1 MPKLIKQDN
10 LKLQKPKVIIIDS
23 DTRIIDAL
31 QANFE
36 YLPHES
42 TTILLNDELIL
53 HTDVA
58 KLKSK
63 LDDGDILT
71 VYHEV
76 KGTVRA
82 IIGDFV
88 DPLIAFADDLV
99 GDFFN
104 SLIDLPE
111 LDTQTQGSPNNQY
124 QSQTNVA
131 RLFAQKPVV
140 CGSPVNYPYL
150 ANEALETYVDNE
162 KVSENTFIVGFGSVV
177 GGVVRAGETSINSGG
192 FAATVNRYL
201 PVAGVATIPNYRVG
215 QKVGAVSGQTIR
227 GTNEGAVG
235 TTYNLNQATTDSTY
249 AGNRFTAYVN
259 QDVNSDQLKSDFD
272 AGIGNITLSYNIST
286 IDEEGEPI
294 VATVTG
300 TGSITSITLNVA
312 EYTIIIDNF
321 NGQQSLD
328 VHVVNSISTIISS
341 GIGPFS
347 CPTQC
352 EKLFFN
358 IIFEKGLKNTVDIE
372 VKVYELDAQDGART
386 GVEETFNVSYTEDS
400 PNDAVRRTFE
410 CTIANGRDWYEFEC
424 YRTNAESQ
432 DTQKPDVPTL
442 ENVFCVKELG
452 NTNFQNLTMMQ
463 VTMRSGKSVGSGR
476 GVDNKINIK
485 GAQTEKPSYDVN
497 TQTITANAPSRKC
510 ADAVLFIWR
519 DFLERDPTLL
529 DLDELYAIQNRLDAI
544 NPELAQF
551 DYTFD
556 DVEMSAIERINLILN
571 VMRVQTYYDGQKYR
585 FWRDE
590 AVTNENLCTLASK
603 ADFAADDERTY
614 TLKRSN
620 YVNGQFDG
628 VQVEYIDRSINK
640 KAYIYKSFD
649 GFGIDDSPS
658 SNPKKITLT
667 GCQSA
672 FNANNR
678 AELEVRKL
686 LFGRWSL
693 TDTFIDAQSA
703 LSRGDVIRY
712 QEVYEGGGC
721 FGGEIESVNGNTAT
735 VLDDLTL
742 DPLKTYNLY
751 YTNLFGDTVGPQTV
765 TAFTLHTFTAA
776 DLSQVYLA
784 GVDGRQMGSR
794 YFITEVNDT
803 VQRLWR
809 VTDIAA
815 DNYNVQ
821 VSAIGY
827 DARVYDGDII

>member
-36 YLPHES
+36 YLPPES
-42 TTILLNDELIL
+42 TTILLNDELVL
-53 HTDVA
+53 HTDTA

-63 LDDGDILT
+63 LSDDDILA

-76 KGTVRA
+76 KG
-82 IIGDFV
+82 F
-88 DPLIAFADDLV
+88 V
-99 GDFFN
+99 GDAVGAVFGFTGDVIGAV
-104 SLIDLPE
+104 LEPFIDIPE
-111 LDTQTQGSPNNQY
+111 FDTQTQGSPNNQY

-150 ANEALETYVDNE
+150 ANEPLETYVNNE
-162 KVSENTFIVGFGSVV
+162 KESENTFIVGFGSVT

-192 FAATVNRYL
+192 FNATVNRYL

-227 GTNEGAVG
+227 GTNEGTIG
-235 TTYNLNQATTDSTY
+235 TSYNLTQGATASTY
-249 AGNRFTAYVN
+249 AGQRFTAYVT
-259 QDVNSDQLKSDFD
+259 QDANSDQLKSDFD
-272 AGIGNITLSYNIST
+272 AGGLPEIKLTYT
-286 IDEEGEPI
+286 IETTDPQGFPDLVE
-294 VATVTG
+294 VSG
-300 TGSITSITLNVA
+300 TGSITSMTLNA
-312 EYTIIIDNF
+312 GEYEIIIDNF
-321 NGQQSLD
+321 NGDYSQGAYIVSGID
-328 VHVVNSISTIISS
+328 TIISS

-358 IIFEKGLKNTVDIE
+358 IVFEKGLKGTADIR
-372 VKVYELDAQDGART
+372 VVVYQLDAQDGNQT
-386 GVEETFNVSYTEDS
+386 GLTETFNVSYTEDS
-400 PNDAVRRTFE
+400 PNDAIRRTFE

-432 DTQKPDVPTL
+432 DTQNPDVPTL

-452 NTNFQNLTMMQ
+452 NTDFQNLTMMQ

-476 GVDNKINIK
+476 NVDNKINIK

-519 DFLERDPTLL
+519 DFLERDPALL

-571 VMRVQTYYDGQKYR
+571 VMRVQTYYDGRKYR

-590 AVTNENLCTLASK
+590 AVTNENLCTLVSK

-640 KAYIYKSFD
+640 KAYIYKSFSGSSIVD
-649 GFGIDDSPS
+649 TPS
-658 SNPKKITLT
+658 SNPNKITLT

-765 TAFTLHTFTAA
+765 TAFTLHTFTVT

-794 YFITEVNDT
+794 YFITEVNDS

>member
-23 DTRIIDAL
+23 DTRIIDVL
-31 QANFE
+31 QANFVR
-36 YLPHES
+36 LPPES
-42 TTILLNDELIL
+42 TRILLNDELVL
-53 HTDVA
+53 HTDIA

-63 LDDGDILT
+63 LTDDDILT

-76 KGTVRA
+76 KG
-82 IIGDFV
+82 F
-88 DPLIAFADDLV
+88 V
-99 GDFFN
+99 GDAVGAVFGFVGDVIGAV
-104 SLIDLPE
+104 LEPFIDIPE
-111 LDTQTQGSPNNQY
+111 FDTQTQGSPNNQY

-131 RLFAQKPVV
+131 RLFAQKPAV

-162 KVSENTFIVGFGSVV
+162 KVSENTFIVGFGSIT

-192 FAATVNRYL
+192 FNATVTRHL

-215 QKVGAVSGQTIR
+215 QKVDAVSGQTIR
-227 GTNEGAVG
+227 GTNEGTVG
-235 TTYNLNQATTDSTY
+235 TTYNLTQGATASTY
-249 AGNRFTAYVN
+249 AGQRFTAYVT
-259 QDVNSDQLKSDFD
+259 QDASSDQLKADFD
-272 AGIGNITLSYNIST
+272 AGIPDIALDY
-286 IDEEGEPI
+286 
-294 VATVTG
+294 VATIISGEGTPEQIDSSGTG
-300 TGSITSITLNVA
+300 TITSMTLNA
-312 EYTIIIDNF
+312 SEYTIVIDNF
-321 NGQQSLD
+321 NGPYSTDNAYD
-328 VHVVNSISTIISS
+328 VTGISTVVSS

-358 IIFEKGLKNTVDIE
+358 IVFEKGLKNTVDIE
-372 VKVYELDAQDGART
+372 VKVYELDSQDGTRT

-400 PNDAVRRTFE
+400 PNDAIRRTFE

-452 NTNFQNLTMMQ
+452 NTDFQNLTMMQ
-463 VTMRSGKSVGSGR
+463 VTMRSGKSAGSGR

-497 TQTITANAPSRKC
+497 TQTIAANAPSRKC

-519 DFLERDPTLL
+519 DFLERDPALL

-590 AVTNENLCTLASK
+590 AVTNENLCTLVSK

-649 GFGIDDSPS
+649 SFGIDDTPS

-667 GCQSA
+667 GCQSQ

-721 FGGEIESVNGNTAT
+721 FGGEIEAVNGNTAT
-735 VLDDLTL
+735 VLDDLNL
-742 DPLKTYNLY
+742 DPQKTYNLY

-765 TAFTLHTFTAA
+765 TGFTLHTFTVA

-794 YFITEVNDT
+794 YFITEVNDS

-809 VTDIAA
+809 VTDVAA

>member
-31 QANFE
+31 KANFE
-36 YLPHES
+36 YLPPES
-42 TTILLNDELIL
+42 TRILLNDELVL
-53 HTDVA
+53 HTDTA

-63 LDDGDILT
+63 LSDDDILT

-76 KGTVRA
+76 KG
-82 IIGDFV
+82 F
-88 DPLIAFADDLV
+88 FAGVSEGVLGVSRDVLGFAV
-99 GDFFN
+99 E
-104 SLIDLPE
+104 SLIDIPE

-150 ANEALETYVDNE
+150 ANEALETYINNE

-177 GGVVRAGETSINSGG
+177 GGTVRAGETSINSGG
-192 FAATVNRYL
+192 FSATVNRYL
-201 PVAGVATIPNYRVG
+201 PVTGVATIPNYRVG

-227 GTNEGAVG
+227 GTNEGTVG
-235 TTYNLNQATTDSTY
+235 TTYNLTQGATPSDY
-249 AGNRFTAYVN
+249 AGTTFTAYVD
-259 QDVNSDQLKSDFD
+259 QTAISDQLKTDFD
-272 AGIGNITLSYNIST
+272 GGIGDISLT
-286 IDEEGEPI
+286 Y
-294 VATVTG
+294 VATVLDGAGGEVPQQVQGTGQISSMTLTG
-300 TGSITSITLNVA
+300 T
-312 EYTIIIDNF
+312 EYTIVIVNF
-321 NGQQSLD
+321 NGQYSIDDSYVVTSL
-328 VHVVNSISTIISS
+328 NTIISS

-347 CPTQC
+347 TPTQC

-358 IIFEKGLKNTVDIE
+358 IVFEKGLKNTVDIE
-372 VKVYELDAQDGART
+372 VKVYELDSQDGTRT

-452 NTNFQNLTMMQ
+452 NTDFQNLTMMQ

-529 DLDELYAIQNRLDAI
+529 DLDELYAIQNRLDTI
-544 NPELAQF
+544 NPELARF

-571 VMRVQTYYDGQKYR
+571 VMRVQTYYDGRKYR

-590 AVTNENLCTLASK
+590 AVTNENLCTLVSK
-603 ADFAADDERTY
+603 ADFAADEERTY

-640 KAYIYKSFD
+640 KAYIYKSFS
-649 GFGIDDSPS
+649 GIGSIDDTPS

-667 GCQSA
+667 GCQSEI
-672 FNANNR
+672 NANNR

-693 TDTFIDAQSA
+693 TDTFTDAQSA

-712 QEVYEGGGC
+712 QEVYEGGDC

-735 VLDDLTL
+735 VLDDLNL
-742 DPLKTYNLY
+742 DPQKTYNLY

-765 TAFTLHTFTAA
+765 TAFTLHTFTVA

-794 YFITEVNDT
+794 YFITEVNDS

>member
-10 LKLQKPKVIIIDS
+10 LKIQKPKVIIIDS

-31 QANFE
+31 KDNFE

-42 TTILLNDELIL
+42 TRILLNDELVL

-63 LDDGDILT
+63 LVDDDILT

-76 KGTVRA
+76 KGFVATAVEGFVGIA
-82 IIGDFV
+82 QDVVGFAVESIIDIPDF
-88 DPLIAFADDLV
+88 
-99 GDFFN
+99 
-104 SLIDLPE
+104 
-111 LDTQTQGSPNNQY
+111 DTETQGSPNNKY

-150 ANEALETYVDNE
+150 ANEPLETYVDNE
-162 KVSENTFIVGFGSVV
+162 KVSENTFIVGFGSVT
-177 GGVVRAGETSINSGG
+177 GGVVRAGETSINSGA
-192 FAATVNRYL
+192 FNATVNRYL

-215 QKVGAVSGQTIR
+215 QKVDSVSGQTIR

-235 TTYNLNQATTDSTY
+235 TTYNLSQGATASTY
-249 AGNRFTAYVN
+249 AGQRFTAYVT
-259 QDVNSDQLKSDFD
+259 QDTNSDQLKTDFD
-272 AGIGNITLSYNIST
+272 AGIPEITLDYVARITSG
-286 IDEEGEPI
+286 EGVPELTN
-294 VATVTG
+294 VSGTG
-300 TGSITSITLNVA
+300 TITSMTLSTG
-312 EYTIIIDNF
+312 EYTIVIDNF
-321 NGQQSLD
+321 NGPYSTD
-328 VHVVNSISTIISS
+328 NTYTVSTISTIVSS

-347 CPTQC
+347 TPTQC

-358 IIFEKGLKNTVDIE
+358 IVFEKGLKNTVDIE
-372 VKVYELDAQDGART
+372 VKVYELDAQDGTRT

-410 CTIANGRDWYEFEC
+410 CAIANGRDWYEFEC

-432 DTQKPDVPTL
+432 DTQNPDVPTL
-442 ENVFCVKELG
+442 ESVFCVKELG

-463 VTMRSGKSVGSGR
+463 VTMRSGKSAGSGR

-497 TQTITANAPSRKC
+497 AQTITANAPSRKC

-544 NPELAQF
+544 NPEIAQF

-556 DVEMSAIERINLILN
+556 DIEMSAIERINLILN
-571 VMRVQTYYDGQKYR
+571 VMRVQTYYDGRKYR

-590 AVTNENLCTLASK
+590 AVTNENLCTLVSK
-603 ADFAADDERTY
+603 ADFAGDDERTY

-640 KAYIYKSFD
+640 KAYIYKSFS
-649 GFGIDDSPS
+649 GFGSIDDTPS
-658 SNPKKITLT
+658 SNPKKIALT
-667 GCQSA
+667 GCQSQV
-672 FNANNR
+672 NANNR

-693 TDTFIDAQSA
+693 TDTFTDAQSA

-712 QEVYEGGGC
+712 QEVYEGGDC
-721 FGGEIESVNGNTAT
+721 FGGEIESVNGSTAT

-765 TAFTLHTFTAA
+765 TAFTLHTFTVAN
-776 DLSQVYLA
+776 LSQVYLA

-794 YFITEVNDT
+794 YFITEVNDS

-827 DARVYDGDII
+827 DSRVYDADIML

>member
-23 DTRIIDAL
+23 GTRIIDAL

-36 YLPHES
+36 YLPPES
-42 TTILLNDELIL
+42 TCILLNDELVL

-63 LDDGDILT
+63 LADDDILT

-76 KGTVRA
+76 KGF
-82 IIGDFV
+82 IGDAVGAVFG
-88 DPLIAFADDLV
+88 FV
-99 GDFFN
+99 GDVIGAILEPF
-104 SLIDLPE
+104 IDIPE
-111 LDTQTQGSPNNQY
+111 FDTQTQGSPNNQY

-150 ANEALETYVDNE
+150 ANEALETYVNNE
-162 KVSENTFIVGFGSVV
+162 KESENTFIVGFGSVV

-192 FAATVNRYL
+192 FNATVNRYL
-201 PVAGVATIPNYRVG
+201 PVAGVTTIPNYRVG
-215 QKVGAVSGQTIR
+215 QKVDAVSGQTIR
-227 GTNEGAVG
+227 GTNEGTLG
-235 TTYNLNQATTDSTY
+235 TTYNLNQGATANTY
-249 AGNRFTAYVN
+249 AGQRFTAYAS
-259 QDVNSDQLKSDFD
+259 QDSSSDQLKADFD
-272 AGIGNITLSYNIST
+272 AGIGDISLSYDINT
-286 IDEEGEPI
+286 VDGEGNPDVI
-294 VATVTG
+294 TVTG
-300 TGSITSITLNVA
+300 TGSITSMTLNTG
-312 EYTIIIDNF
+312 EYTIVIDGF
-321 NGQQSLD
+321 NGQESLID
-328 VHVVNSISTIISS
+328 YTINSISTIISS
-341 GIGPFS
+341 GIGPIS
-347 CPTQC
+347 TPTQC

-358 IIFEKGLKNTVDIE
+358 IVFEKGLKNTADIE

-400 PNDAVRRTFE
+400 PNDAIRRTFE
-410 CTIANGRDWYEFEC
+410 CSIVNGRSWYEFEC

-452 NTNFQNLTMMQ
+452 NTDFQNLTMMQ

-497 TQTITANAPSRKC
+497 TQTITADAPSRKC

-590 AVTNENLCTLASK
+590 AVTNENLCTLVSK

-649 GFGIDDSPS
+649 GFGIDDTPS

-667 GCQSA
+667 GCQSEI
-672 FNANNR
+672 NANNR
-678 AELEVRKL
+678 AELEVRRL

-693 TDTFIDAQSA
+693 TDTFTDAQSA

-712 QEVYEGGGC
+712 QEVYEGGEC
-721 FGGEIESVNGNTAT
+721 FGGEIESANGNTAT

-742 DPLKTYNLY
+742 DPQKTYNLY

-765 TAFTLHTFTAA
+765 TAFTLHTFTVA

-794 YFITEVNDT
+794 YFITEVNDL

>member
-31 QANFE
+31 KDNFE

-42 TTILLNDELIL
+42 TTILLNYELVL
-53 HTDVA
+53 HTDIA

-63 LDDGDILT
+63 LSDDDILT

-76 KGTVRA
+76 KG
-82 IIGDFV
+82 F
-88 DPLIAFADDLV
+88 V
-99 GDFFN
+99 GDAVGAVFGFAGDVIGAV
-104 SLIDLPE
+104 LEPFIDIPE
-111 LDTQTQGSPNNQY
+111 FDTQTQGSPNNQY

-150 ANEALETYVDNE
+150 ANEPLETYVNNE
-162 KVSENTFIVGFGSVV
+162 KESENTFIVGFGSVT
-177 GGVVRAGETSINSGG
+177 GGTVRAGETSINSGG
-192 FAATVNRYL
+192 FNATVNRYL
-201 PVAGVATIPNYRVG
+201 PSAGVTTIPNYRAG

-227 GTNEGAVG
+227 GINEGTIG
-235 TTYNLNQATTDSTY
+235 TSYTLTQGGTASTY
-249 AGNRFTAYVN
+249 VAQRFTAYVTQN
-259 QDVNSDQLKSDFD
+259 ASSDQLKSDFD
-272 AGIGNITLSYNIST
+272 AGGLPEIKLTYT
-286 IDEEGEPI
+286 IETTDPQGFPDLVE
-294 VATVTG
+294 VSG
-300 TGSITSITLNVA
+300 TGSITSMTLNA
-312 EYTIIIDNF
+312 GEYEIIIDNF
-321 NGQQSLD
+321 NGDYSQGAYIVSGID
-328 VHVVNSISTIISS
+328 TIISS

-358 IIFEKGLKNTVDIE
+358 IVFEKGLKGTADIR
-372 VKVYELDAQDGART
+372 VIVYQLDAQDGNQT
-386 GVEETFNVSYTEDS
+386 GLTEAFNVSYTEDS
-400 PNDAVRRTFE
+400 PNDAIRRTFE

-432 DTQKPDVPTL
+432 DTQRPDVPTL

-452 NTNFQNLTMMQ
+452 NTDFQNLTMMQ

-519 DFLERDPTLL
+519 DFLERDPALL

-571 VMRVQTYYDGQKYR
+571 VMRVQTYYDGRKYR

-590 AVTNENLCTLASK
+590 AVANENLCTLVSK

-649 GFGIDDSPS
+649 GFGIDDTPS

-667 GCQSA
+667 GCQSEI
-672 FNANNR
+672 NANNR

-693 TDTFIDAQSA
+693 TDTFTDAQSA

-712 QEVYEGGGC
+712 QEVYESGDC

-742 DPLKTYNLY
+742 DPLKMYNLY
-751 YTNLFGDTVGPQTV
+751 YTNLLGDTVGPQTV
-765 TAFTLHTFTAA
+765 TAFTLHTFTVA

-794 YFITEVNDT
+794 YFITEVNDS

>member
-31 QANFE
+31 KDNFE
-36 YLPHES
+36 YLPPES
-42 TTILLNDELIL
+42 TRILLNDELIL

-63 LDDGDILT
+63 LSDDDILT
-71 VYHEV
+71 AYHEV
-76 KGTVRA
+76 KG
-82 IIGDFV
+82 F
-88 DPLIAFADDLV
+88 FAGVAEGVLGVSRDVLGFAV
-99 GDFFN
+99 E
-104 SLIDLPE
+104 SLIDIPE

-131 RLFAQKPVV
+131 QLFAQKPVV

-150 ANEALETYVDNE
+150 ANKPLETYVNNE
-162 KVSENTFIVGFGSVV
+162 KESENTFIVGFGSVT

-192 FAATVNRYL
+192 FNATVNRYL
-201 PVAGVATIPNYRVG
+201 PSAGVTTIPNYRVG

-227 GTNEGAVG
+227 GINQG
-235 TTYNLNQATTDSTY
+235 TIVTSYTLTQGGTASTY
-249 AGNRFTAYVN
+249 VAQRFTAYVTQN
-259 QDVNSDQLKSDFD
+259 ASSDQLKSDFD
-272 AGIGNITLSYNIST
+272 AGGLPEIKLTYT
-286 IDEEGEPI
+286 IETTDPQGFPDLVE
-294 VATVTG
+294 VSG
-300 TGSITSITLNVA
+300 TGSITSITLNA
-312 EYTIIIDNF
+312 SEYEIIIDGF
-321 NGQQSLD
+321 NGDYSQGAYIVSGID
-328 VHVVNSISTIISS
+328 TIISS

-358 IIFEKGLKNTVDIE
+358 IIFEKGLKGTADIR
-372 VKVYELDAQDGART
+372 VVVYQLDAQDGDQT
-386 GVEETFNVSYTEDS
+386 GVTETFNVSYTEDS
-400 PNDAVRRTFE
+400 PNDAIRRTFE

-432 DTQKPDVPTL
+432 DTQNPDVPTL

-519 DFLERDPTLL
+519 DFLERDPALL

-590 AVTNENLCTLASK
+590 AVTNENLCTLVSK
-603 ADFAADDERTY
+603 ADFADDDERTY

-649 GFGIDDSPS
+649 GFGIDDTPS

-667 GCQSA
+667 GCQSEI
-672 FNANNR
+672 NANNR

-693 TDTFIDAQSA
+693 TDTFTDSQSA

-721 FGGEIESVNGNTAT
+721 FGGEIESIDSNTAT

-742 DPLKTYNLY
+742 DPQKTYNLY
-751 YTNLFGDTVGPQTV
+751 YTNLLGDTVGPQTV
-765 TAFTLHTFTAA
+765 TAFTLHTFTVA